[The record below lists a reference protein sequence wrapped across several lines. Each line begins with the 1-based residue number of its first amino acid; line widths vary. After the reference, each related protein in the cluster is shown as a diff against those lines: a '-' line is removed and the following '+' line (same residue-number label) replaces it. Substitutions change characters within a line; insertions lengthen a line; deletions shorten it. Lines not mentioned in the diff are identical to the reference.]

1 MKKIIKS
8 VKGYFG
14 FDGNKETVAE
24 QTQVGTIEAWREL
37 AIEKSNELDQANRII
52 AGLKDEVSRLNR
64 ILETKELM
72 EKMHHEN

>member
-1 MKKIIKS
+1 MKTIIETVKS
-8 VKGYFG
+8 YFG
-14 FDGNKETVAE
+14 FDSNKETVAE

-52 AGLKDEVSRLNR
+52 AGLKDEVYRLNK

-72 EKMHHEN
+72 EKIQNEK